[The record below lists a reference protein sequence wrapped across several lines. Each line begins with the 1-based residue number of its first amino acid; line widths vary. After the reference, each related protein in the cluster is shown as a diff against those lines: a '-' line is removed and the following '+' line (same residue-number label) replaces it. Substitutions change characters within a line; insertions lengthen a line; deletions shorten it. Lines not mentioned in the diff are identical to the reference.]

1 MKKIKNFQIIEL
13 NKIKKKDLQQIQ
25 KLIKSENPSSIIAS
39 FDYDLL
45 KEYLKKIVS
54 SKNTMLY
61 VMKLKGVII
70 SYIIIIKELKR
81 LNFIFSDI
89 KMRLIISLFLNLKFF
104 TLLNLF
110 ISFYELDIIF
120 LSKKNKLILKENFNL
135 NLFAVEKN
143 YQSKG
148 FGTFF
153 LKEIFNKIKN
163 KTKYMTVETIDFKAT
178 KFYNLKHKFKLIGS
192 RIRFPNNQQVMIKR
206 IT

>member
-89 KMRLIISLFLNLKFF
+89 KIRLIISLFLNLKFF
-104 TLLNLF
+104 NLLNLF

-120 LSKKNKLILKENFNL
+120 LSKKIN
-135 NLFAVEKN
+135 
-143 YQSKG
+143 
-148 FGTFF
+148 
-153 LKEIFNKIKN
+153 
-163 KTKYMTVETIDFKAT
+163 
-178 KFYNLKHKFKLIGS
+178 
-192 RIRFPNNQQVMIKR
+192 
-206 IT
+206 

>member
-39 FDYDLL
+39 FDYGLL
-45 KEYLKKIVS
+45 KEYLKKIVF
-54 SKNTMLY
+54 SKNTLLY

-120 LSKKNKLILKENFNL
+120 LSKKNKLILKDNFNL
-135 NLFAVEKN
+135 NLFAVKKITN
-143 YQSKG
+143 RRFWYS
-148 FGTFF
+148 FF
-153 LKEIFNKIKN
+153 
-163 KTKYMTVETIDFKAT
+163 
-178 KFYNLKHKFKLIGS
+178 
-192 RIRFPNNQQVMIKR
+192 KR
-206 IT
+206 NF